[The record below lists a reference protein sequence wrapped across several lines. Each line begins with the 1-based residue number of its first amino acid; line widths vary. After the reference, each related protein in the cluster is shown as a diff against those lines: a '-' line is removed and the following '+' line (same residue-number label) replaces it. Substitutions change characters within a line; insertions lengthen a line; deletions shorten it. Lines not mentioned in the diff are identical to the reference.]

1 MANRDEII
9 SRQAARGLLGRRIE
23 CLLEPRDKVIRLL
36 GQSEFGVGEIALV
49 LPAGRIINQVGKRHM
64 PSTLRQIDVTR
75 PQAIAD
81 GHGETEFPGPTIDG
95 GVRLVQGRVK
105 LPGDKRR
112 GGLRGQGLQRAVVEL
127 LDQIEPFENSV
138 TPGLTLEG

>member
-1 MANRDEII
+1 MGVQGIPPFQVQAVVANRDEII

-64 PSTLRQIDVTR
+64 PSTLRQIDVAR

-112 GGLRGQGLQRAVVEL
+112 GA
-127 LDQIEPFENSV
+127 
-138 TPGLTLEG
+138 